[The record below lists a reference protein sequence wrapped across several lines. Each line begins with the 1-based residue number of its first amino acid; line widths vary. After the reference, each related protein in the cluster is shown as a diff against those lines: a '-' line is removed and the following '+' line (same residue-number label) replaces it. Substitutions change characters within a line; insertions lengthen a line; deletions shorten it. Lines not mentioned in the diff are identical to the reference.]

1 MQQII
6 KLSINKSVI
15 NKAATRED
23 WVALSS
29 QLSPIEMLTDEI
41 ITHLCTHG
49 YPICCADLHVD
60 PKSGF
65 AKRNGDAFK
74 SAQIVGLDI
83 DNGKRSW
90 DEIKEDPYFNKYAA
104 FAYTTAS
111 HTAENPRMRVMFVTE
126 EPIRNPKDYKA
137 ITTALAERFDGDT
150 NARDA
155 VRIWF
160 GAKNAT
166 VEAYGNILT
175 MDQIADM
182 IDGHEEARDL
192 EIAFNAFGGQK
203 PNVDEIRA
211 MLKVIPKQQDHIQ
224 WKKVCAAVSHAV
236 GDDVMAARILDEWS
250 PCTGLTN
257 YRDVLK
263 NKLTR
268 VTTATLYYYA
278 RLHGYDVPKDI
289 IRLETKDPTEILDKV
304 ESYLASGYEFRKNV
318 ITGKIELRGEAD
330 VKHEAL
336 TDYWVHSQLRKMRKI
351 GIKITKERMNEVLDS
366 DFVPKHDPIKAY
378 FEGLPEWKAGDRDYI
393 TDYVELL
400 PHDEDLDDGKHNSK
414 EVQHAIFKMIIEKW
428 MIGAVAGALDHK
440 PNHIMLI
447 LQGGQ
452 GIGKTTYLRHLC
464 PVELRQDYYH
474 EGSISDDKDVK
485 LIIARSFM
493 VVDDELESMTK
504 KQHESIKA
512 IITSDTMRL
521 RSPYDKYEQTYA
533 RRCSFAGSVN
543 RRTFLNDETGSRRFP
558 VIPVGGNIDITAIRQ
573 FDIDGLW
580 SQVVAYYREGKRY
593 WFDDREIQ
601 KINDW
606 NKHFEV
612 LSQYDDLVDK
622 YITHKPGAEGSHIP
636 FLTTSEVASQLANR
650 VFDEEKITL
659 SINDK
664 FTYGLGRALAKANI
678 PRVAKKL
685 TTGTRRGYN
694 VIVAPKNSQHSPFT
708 PAEGEW

>member
-1 MQQII
+1 MQII
-6 KLSINKSVI
+6 RLSVNKSVV
-15 NKAATRED
+15 NKAATRQD

-29 QLSPIEMLTDEI
+29 QLSPCEMTTDDIINHLTA
-41 ITHLCTHG
+41 HG

-60 PKSGF
+60 PKTGF

-74 SAQIVGLDI
+74 SAQIVGVDV
-83 DNGKRSW
+83 DNGKKSF
-90 DEIKEDPYFNKYAA
+90 DEIRDEPYFNKYAA

-111 HTAENPRMRVMFVTE
+111 HTADNPRLRVMFITE
-126 EPIRNPKDYKA
+126 EPIRNAKDYKA
-137 ITTALAERFDGDT
+137 ITTALAERFEGDT

-160 GAKNAT
+160 GAQKAT
-166 VEAYGNILT
+166 VHTWGNILT

-192 EIAFNAFGGQK
+192 EIAFNAFGGEK
-203 PNVDEIRA
+203 PNIDEIRA

-224 WKKVCAAVSHAV
+224 WKKVCAAVAHAI
-236 GDDVMAARILDEWS
+236 GDDVIAARVLEDWS
-250 PCTGLTN
+250 PCKNGLT
-257 YRDVLK
+257 YREVLN

-278 RLHGYDVPKDI
+278 KLHGYEVPKNIVKLD
-289 IRLETKDPTEILDKV
+289 TKDPTEILDKV
-304 ESYLASGYEFRKNV
+304 ESYLASGHEFRKNV
-318 ITGKIELRGEAD
+318 ITGKIELRGEND
-330 VKHEAL
+330 VKYEAI
-336 TDYWVHSQLRKMRKI
+336 TDYWVHSQLRKMRKL
-351 GIKITKERMNEVLDS
+351 GIKITKDRLNEVLDS
-366 DFVPKHDPIKAY
+366 DFVPKHDPIKSY
-378 FEGLPEWKAGDRDYI
+378 FEGLPEWKAGDRNYI
-393 TDYVELL
+393 REYVQLL
-400 PHDEDLDDGKHNSK
+400 PHDPDIDDGKHNSP
-414 EVQHAIFKMIIEKW
+414 EIQLAIFEMIIEKW

-464 PVELRQDYYH
+464 PVELRHDYYH

-512 IITSDTMRL
+512 IITSDNMRL
-521 RSPYDKYEQTYA
+521 RSPYDKYETTYL

-543 RRTFLNDETGSRRFP
+543 RRMFLNDETGSRRFP
-558 VIPVGGNIDITAIRQ
+558 VIPVGGPIDISSIRN

-580 SQVVAYYREGKRY
+580 SQVVAAYRDGKRY

-612 LSQYDDLVDK
+612 LSQYDDLVAK
-622 YITHKPGAEGSHIP
+622 YITHKPDGSGGHVP
-636 FLTTSEVASQLANR
+636 FLTTSEVAAQLANR
-650 VFDEEKITL
+650 VFDEERITL
-659 SINDK
+659 NISDK
-664 FTYGLGRALAKANI
+664 FTYGLGRALQRANI

-694 VIVAPKNSQHSPFT
+694 VIIQAKNSQHEPFT
-708 PAEGEW
+708 PSEGEW

>member
-1 MQQII
+1 MQVIR
-6 KLSINKSVI
+6 LSINKTVV
-15 NKAATRED
+15 NKAATRQD
-23 WVALSS
+23 WVALSA
-29 QLSPIEMLTDEI
+29 QLSPVEMVSDDI
-41 ITHLCTHG
+41 INHLVGHG
-49 YPICCADLHVD
+49 WPICCADLHVD
-60 PKSGF
+60 QKTGF

-74 SAQIVGLDI
+74 SAQIVGVDV
-83 DNGKRSW
+83 DNGKHSF
-90 DEIKEDPYFNKYAA
+90 DDIEADPYFRKYAS

-111 HTAENPRMRVMFVTE
+111 HTAENPRYRVMFITE
-126 EPIRNPKDYKA
+126 EPIRNAKDYKA
-137 ITTALAERFDGDT
+137 ITTALAERFGGDT

-160 GAKNAT
+160 GAKNAQIH
-166 VEAYGNILT
+166 VWGNILT

-182 IDGHEEARDL
+182 TDGHEEARDL
-192 EIAFNAFGGQK
+192 EIAFNAFGGTK
-203 PNVDEIRA
+203 PNVDQIRA
-211 MLKVIPKQQDHIQ
+211 MLRVIPKQQDHIQ
-224 WKKVCAAVSHAV
+224 WKKVVAAVAHAL
-236 GDDVMAARILDEWS
+236 GDDKMAAQLLEEWS
-250 PCTGLTN
+250 PMSGGLT
-257 YRDVLK
+257 YADVLK

-278 RLHGYDVPKDI
+278 KLHGYEVPKDI
-289 IRLETKDPTEILDKV
+289 IKLETKDPTEILDKV
-304 ESYLASGYEFRKNV
+304 ESYLSSGYEFRKNV
-318 ITGKIELRGEAD
+318 ITGKIELRGDND
-330 VKHEAL
+330 VKFEAL

-366 DFVPKHDPIKAY
+366 DFVPKHDPIKSY
-378 FEGLPEWKAGDRDYI
+378 FEGLDEWKAGDRNFI
-393 TDYVELL
+393 RDYVQLL
-400 PHDEDLDDGKHNSK
+400 PHDADIDDGKHNSA
-414 EVQHAIFKMIIEKW
+414 EVQHAIFEMIIEKW
-428 MIGAVAGALDHK
+428 LIGAVAGALDHK

-521 RSPYDKYEQTYA
+521 RSPYDKYETTYA

-558 VIPVGGNIDITAIRQ
+558 VIPVGGNIDITSIRQ

-580 SQVVAYYREGKRY
+580 SQAVAYYREGKRY
-593 WFDDREIQ
+593 WFDDREIS

-612 LSQYDDLVDK
+612 LTQYDDLVAK
-622 YITHKPGAEGSHIP
+622 YITHKPEGSGAHVP

-650 VFDEEKITL
+650 VYDEEKISL
-659 SINDK
+659 QINDK
-664 FTYGLGRALAKANI
+664 FIYGLGRALAKANI
-678 PRVAKKL
+678 PRIAKKT

-694 VIVAPKNSQHSPFT
+694 VIIGTKSGAHSPFNVDE
-708 PAEGEW
+708 EGEF

>member
-1 MQQII
+1 MQLIR
-6 KLSINKSVI
+6 LSINKTVV
-15 NKAATRED
+15 NKAATRQD

-29 QLSPIEMLTDEI
+29 QLSPCEMVDDDIINHLTK
-41 ITHLCTHG
+41 HG
-49 YPICCADLHVD
+49 YPICCADLKID
-60 PKSGF
+60 AKTGF
-65 AKRNGDAFK
+65 AKRNGDAFI
-74 SAQIVGLDI
+74 SAQIVGVDV
-83 DNGKRSW
+83 DNGKKSF
-90 DEIKEDPYFNKYAA
+90 DEIKDDPYFKKYAS

-111 HTAENPRMRVMFVTE
+111 HTADNPRYRVMFITE
-126 EPIRNPKDYKA
+126 EPIRNGKDYKA

-150 NARDA
+150 NARDS

-160 GAKNAT
+160 GAANAT
-166 VEAYGNILT
+166 VHTWGKILT

-211 MLKVIPKQQDHIQ
+211 MLKVIPKQQDHIH

-236 GDDVMAARILDEWS
+236 GDDVMAARILEEWS
-250 PCTGLTN
+250 PCTGLTT

-268 VTTATLYYYA
+268 ITTATLYYYA
-278 RLHGYDVPKDI
+278 RLHGYEVSKDI
-289 IRLETKDPTEILDKV
+289 IKLDTKDPSEILDKV

-318 ITGKIELRGEAD
+318 ITSKIELRGEAD

-336 TDYWVHSQLRKMRKI
+336 TDYWVHSQLRKMRKL
-351 GIKITKERMNEVLDS
+351 GIKITKERLNEVLDS
-366 DFVPKHDPIKAY
+366 DFVPKHDPIRSY
-378 FEGLPEWKAGDRDYI
+378 FEGLPEWKVGDRNYI
-393 TDYVELL
+393 RDYVQLL
-400 PHDEDLDDGKHNSK
+400 PHDAEIDDGKHNSP
-414 EVQHAIFKMIIEKW
+414 EIQHAIFEMIIEKW
-428 MIGAVAGALDHK
+428 LIGAVAGALDHR

-464 PVELRQDYYH
+464 PVELRHDYYH

-504 KQHESIKA
+504 RQHESIKA

-521 RSPYDKYEQTYA
+521 RSPYDKYETTYA

-558 VIPVGGNIDITAIRQ
+558 VIPVGGAIDITAIRT

-612 LSQYDDLVDK
+612 LSQYDDLVSK
-622 YITHKPGAEGSHIP
+622 YITHKPPGSGSHIP

-650 VFDEEKITL
+650 VFDEEKVSL
-659 SINDK
+659 NINDK
-664 FTYGLGRALAKANI
+664 FIYGLGRALAKANI
-678 PRVAKKL
+678 PRIAKKT

-694 VIVAPKNSQHSPFT
+694 VIIAAKNSAHSPYTT
-708 PAEGEW
+708 PEGEF